1 MGSQAAPSGS
11 SGLAPVLDAV
21 FGGGS
26 GGSGAG
32 DQGPQ
37 LVVQVGCGRQAA
49 LEWGVRLRERGGG
62 LLLCVDY
69 FLVAWADRVMA
80 GAAGASGG
88 TAAAGQQQQALGADL
103 LAAPLRQLLAAV
115 QAAGLRQWVLP
126 LPGHPR
132 DVLRALT
139 ALGAAPDVISLG
151 AVEGAGAG
159 GNREALERW
168 LALLPAGG
176 VLVLAHA
183 NSSTAADVS
192 SFAAAAGAAVVT
204 LASHS
209 LVVKGGGGGAGTT
222 AGAAVQQP
230 AGGAAAA
237 GVESCDPAGAVPPA
251 GWAPCGM
258 KFIQVDMAGRAVSAA
273 FVSQGPWGN
282 LLSPYYMGLAVAQL
296 LGFPYRYH
304 SGFSEDAWLRHLPR
318 EVAPGLVCANA
329 SEVARA
335 CQRCADPNMWE
346 FAHGCDAGWTR
357 TRKAMQ
363 HVTRAAL
370 ESWAQAAG
378 KALPAFEAG
387 DAVIQVRCAQDTL
400 LAHGYYGPTAFSA
413 YTTYLPPDT
422 KRVFAIY
429 AHHGHNGPAVYTPC
443 DKLVD
448 AMGRFITQRRPGV
461 SFGILGGEKWEDFAR
476 LVYAPVAFRDSMSSF
491 GLWATLAN
499 TGRVFAPPGLAPIK
513 DSHKSLDY
521 TLPYVDDTYRFVNVP
536 VLYPEVA
543 RRLNLTTDLA
553 DQSPQ
558 IDRIIAWLESN

>member
-1 MGSQAAPSGS
+1 MKLLVKLLHVCAVFLSWRLQATAFNFTANYIGCPQKCDSNKGSGACVARVSGGGGWCVCFPGFGGPGCNISAATLFGVPDPYAPIIQGLATAGSSAMGSQAAPSGS

-282 LLSPYYMGLAVAQL
+282 LLSPYYMV
-296 LGFPYRYH
+296 RT
-304 SGFSEDAWLRHLPR
+304 
-318 EVAPGLVCANA
+318 
-329 SEVARA
+329 
-335 CQRCADPNMWE
+335 CQ
-346 FAHGCDAGWTR
+346 GGGG
-357 TRKAMQ
+357 
-363 HVTRAAL
+363 V
-370 ESWAQAAG
+370 
-378 KALPAFEAG
+378 
-387 DAVIQVRCAQDTL
+387 
-400 LAHGYYGPTAFSA
+400 GY
-413 YTTYLPPDT
+413 
-422 KRVFAIY
+422 V
-429 AHHGHNGPAVYTPC
+429 
-443 DKLVD
+443 
-448 AMGRFITQRRPGV
+448 PGV
-461 SFGILGGEKWEDFAR
+461 HSCAR
-476 LVYAPVAFRDSMSSF
+476 DEPIVCLLLQQR
-491 GLWATLAN
+491 
-499 TGRVFAPPGLAPIK
+499 GRLRGSCV
-513 DSHKSLDY
+513 
-521 TLPYVDDTYRFVNVP
+521 
-536 VLYPEVA
+536 
-543 RRLNLTTDLA
+543 
-553 DQSPQ
+553 
-558 IDRIIAWLESN
+558 